1 MEAATA
7 PWLVVGLGNPGPEYE
22 WTPHNLGFLT
32 VDRLAVSNKIR
43 VDRKDSKALLGVGG
57 FGGKELLL
65 AKPQTF
71 MNVSGPSVKAL
82 MEKHEVPA
90 SNLIVVYDE
99 LDLPWTAVRVRPK
112 GSAAGHNGVDSVIRS
127 IGTMEFPRVR
137 LGINPGQKVGDGA
150 RFVLGQFKKAQMQEL
165 DELLDHAA
173 RAVESII
180 AEGVEKSMT
189 KFNRRAQG
197 LNKEEE

>member
-7 PWLVVGLGNPGPEYE
+7 PWLVAGLGNPGPEYE
-22 WTPHNLGFLT
+22 RTPHNLGFLT
-32 VDRLAVSNKIR
+32 IDRLAESNRIR
-43 VDRKDSKALLGVGG
+43 VDRKDSKALLGVGELS
-57 FGGKELLL
+57 GKQVLL

-82 MEKHEVPA
+82 MDKHQVA
-90 SNLIVVYDE
+90 AANLILVYDE
-99 LDLPWTAVRVRPK
+99 LDLPWTGLRIKPG
-112 GSAAGHNGVDSVIRS
+112 GSAAGHHGVESVIRS
-127 IGTMEFPRVR
+127 LGTMDFPRVR

-150 RFVLGQFKKAQMQEL
+150 RFVLGPFKKAQMQDL
-165 DELLDHAA
+165 DELLDHAS

-189 KFNRRAQG
+189 KFNRRARG
-197 LNKEEE
+197 LIKEEE

>member
-1 MEAATA
+1 MEASTV

-43 VDRKDSKALLGVGG
+43 IDRKDSKALLGVGS
-57 FGGKELLL
+57 FSGKDLLL

-99 LDLPWTAVRVRPK
+99 LDLPWTGVRVRPK
-112 GSAAGHNGVDSVIRS
+112 GSAAGHNGIDSVIRS

-137 LGINPGQKVGDGA
+137 LGINPGHKVGNGA
-150 RFVLGQFKKAQMQEL
+150 KFVLEPFKKAQMQEL